1 MNLRELDSLISRLQE
16 NADSNIDLILFY
28 NQKRVELIHR
38 LCDELIS
45 ILKDDCDY
53 SKQVNVNK

>member
-1 MNLRELDSLISRLQE
+1 MNLRELDSLIARLQE

-28 NQKRVELIHR
+28 KRKRVELIHR

-53 SKQVNVNK
+53 SKQISVN

>member
-28 NQKRVELIHR
+28 NQKRVELIHSI
-38 LCDELIS
+38 CDKIIS

-53 SKQVNVNK
+53 SKQISIN